1 MHNSVLCFAFLSLQY
16 ILDFS
21 LYQYIILGDCI
32 DLLSK
37 TTSFFSLV
45 CKLLSMF
52 GGTNNATINNLANI
66 SFHISYVCVCI
77 YIYIYMNPNQ
87 ILQNRIVMPKS
98 MCSSNFDQ
106 NNQYSSAQFYNNN
119 NMWKSILTVLPTN
132 ICILTNLVYEEC
144 YISVQF

>member
-16 ILDFS
+16 ILDFF

-37 TTSFFSLV
+37 TTSFFSWV

-52 GGTNNATINNLANI
+52 AGMNNATVNNLARI
-66 SFHISYVCVCI
+66 SFHIS
-77 YIYIYMNPNQ
+77 YIYMNPNQ
-87 ILQNRIVMPKS
+87 IPQNGVAMPKS

-106 NNQYSSAQFYNNN
+106 YNQYSSAQSYNNN

-132 ICILTNLVYEEC
+132 IWILTNLIYEEC
-144 YISVQF
+144 YISVLF